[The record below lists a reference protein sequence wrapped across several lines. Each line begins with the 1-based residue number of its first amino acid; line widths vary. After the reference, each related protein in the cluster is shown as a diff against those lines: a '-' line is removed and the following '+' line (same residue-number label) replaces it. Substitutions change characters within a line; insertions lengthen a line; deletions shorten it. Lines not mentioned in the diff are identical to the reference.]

1 MDSFL
6 NLNQGH
12 SFYSRA
18 AQGQHR
24 NSSHWHRPP
33 NQGDWSSSEYDQD
46 AYQPGQRGYDAGVAC
61 CRCAPPQQHHG
72 PDPGMM
78 FLFMQMMMSGMN
90 PAAAFFMMGFMAGS
104 RPPLP
109 IGPPAHPLAPPPPPA
124 PRHSG
129 YAERYE
135 PNATVAIF
143 DSFRDSAN
151 RTTHGE
157 QVENIMM
164 QQGLTDRDIQRFH
177 SGERGIDPR
186 PLRVASNPGQF
197 HHALNGYIERSFTGL
212 LSATSNNMET
222 ILDDPNSQ
230 IQVINQSQGI
240 SGADVTQRL
249 MSMAGEDPQLKARLM
264 QDLGLP
270 PNASRR
276 QFVEALASRVQN
288 VSENSPAVQAE
299 TQRYQDLSAEA
310 DARGINHVIASG
322 NNGQIASMMRNLGI
336 EMDPSF
342 YGNALHNEHTT
353 SVGALNE
360 RGGPASFTAPE
371 AEIATQGEGV
381 LTTADGQVDLV
392 NGTSFAAPQVA
403 AQMARMRRRNP
414 SLSDEE
420 AEEVLLATA
429 NPLAG
434 DPSQAGAGAMDPRH
448 AQWLAQLSGQVY

>member
-1 MDSFL
+1 MDAFL
-6 NLNQGH
+6 NFNQGH
-12 SFYSRA
+12 SFYSRS
-18 AQGQHR
+18 AQAPQR
-24 NSSHWHRPP
+24 NSSHWHGIP
-33 NQGDWSSSEYDQD
+33 NQRERNSSQYDQD
-46 AYQPGQRGYDAGVAC
+46 DYQPGQRGYDAGVAC
-61 CRCAPPQQHHG
+61 CRCAPPQQHYG

-109 IGPPAHPLAPPPPPA
+109 IGPPVHPGAPPPPP
-124 PRHSG
+124 RDSG

-135 PNATVAIF
+135 PDATVAVF
-143 DSFRDSAN
+143 DNFRDTAN

-177 SGERGIDPR
+177 SAEGGIDPR
-186 PLRVASNPGQF
+186 PLRQATNPGQF

-249 MSMAGEDPQLKARLM
+249 MSMAGEDPQLKARLL

-270 PNASRR
+270 PNASKK
-276 QFVEALASRVQN
+276 QFVEALANRVQS

-299 TQRYQDLSAEA
+299 TQRYEELSAEA
-310 DARGINHVIASG
+310 DARGINHVVASG
-322 NNGQIASMMRNLGI
+322 NNGQVASMMRNLGI

-360 RGGPASFTAPE
+360 QGTGPASFTAPE
-371 AEIATQGEGV
+371 AELATQGEGV
-381 LTTADGQVDLV
+381 LTTADGQVDFI

-403 AQMARMRRRNP
+403 AQMALMRRRNP

-420 AEEVLLATA
+420 AEEVLTATA
-429 NPLAG
+429 DPVAG

-448 AQWLAQLSGQVY
+448 AQWLAHLSGQVY

>member
-6 NLNQGH
+6 NLNQGN

-18 AQGQHR
+18 TQSQPR

-33 NQGDWSSSEYDQD
+33 NQGEWNSTEYDQD
-46 AYQPGQRGYDAGVAC
+46 AYQPGQRGYEAGC
-61 CRCAPPQQHHG
+61 CRCAPPQQHNG

-78 FLFMQMMMSGMN
+78 FLFMQMMMSGTN

-109 IGPPAHPLAPPPPPA
+109 MGPPAPPPPP

-135 PNATVAIF
+135 PNATVAVF
-143 DSFRDSAN
+143 DNFRDTAN

-157 QVENIMM
+157 QVENIMV

-177 SGERGIDPR
+177 SGEGGIDPR
-186 PLRVASNPGQF
+186 PLRQASNPGQF

-270 PNASRR
+270 PGASKR
-276 QFVEALASRVQN
+276 QFVEALANRVQS

-299 TQRYQDLSAEA
+299 TQRYEELSAEA
-310 DARGINHVIASG
+310 DARGINHVVASG
-322 NNGQIASMMRNLGI
+322 NNGQVASMMRNLGI

-360 RGGPASFTAPE
+360 QGTGPASFSAPE
-371 AEIATQGEGV
+371 AEIATQGQGV
-381 LTTADGQVDLV
+381 LTTADGQVDFI

-403 AQMARMRRRNP
+403 AQMALMRRRNP

-420 AEEVLLATA
+420 AEEVLTATA
-429 NPLAG
+429 NPVAG
-434 DPSQAGAGAMDPRH
+434 DPSQAGAGAMDPRQ
-448 AQWLAQLSGQVY
+448 AQWLAHLSGQVY